1 MNKAPWLAV
10 AFLIAAPLGAASKGG
25 KKAPPA
31 QSPSA
36 SPAPQAPSA
45 APAAPTTAQE
55 NLGSMEV
62 TGQAKDKVLIEKPT
76 PEIKID
82 VRDMV
87 DSVTEK
93 TEKLLERPRPVPG
106 DEDFQR
112 FDRLSSNQTARPWL
126 PELAEPPLIS
136 FRPEPAKTTV
146 KGWRL
151 EITDETGEVIQTLT
165 GNGNPVDEIVWD
177 GTVKDGKMIKVAT
190 AYSFRFITV
199 DEYKNAHTTLG
210 KAFTLK
216 HLKFEDKKNMV
227 VEISSKFLFKDEK
240 IAPEALPIFERTL
253 DVLRDYSRYPFALEF
268 HTDAPQGDLVKARQ
282 KVVTEKI
289 TRDMLLPKDSIK
301 YTYSEIKDRGDVLR
315 FVVRLR

>member
-1 MNKAPWLAV
+1 MNKAPWLV
-10 AFLIAAPLGAASKGG
+10 LTLLIAAPLGAAPKGA
-25 KKAPPA
+25 KK
-31 QSPSA
+31 
-36 SPAPQAPSA
+36 A
-45 APAAPTTAQE
+45 APAKAPVASPSPQPTPAAPATPTTAQE

-82 VRDMV
+82 VREMA

-93 TEKLLERPRPVPG
+93 TEKLLERPRTVPG
-106 DEDFQR
+106 EDDFQR
-112 FDRLSSNQTARPWL
+112 FDRLASNQTARPWL

-136 FRPEPAKTTV
+136 FHPEPAKTTV

-177 GTVKDGKMIKVAT
+177 GTAKDGKMIKVAT

-227 VEISSKFLFKDEK
+227 VEISSKFLFKDDK
-240 IAPEALPIFERTL
+240 IAVEALPIFERTL

-268 HTDAPQGDLVKARQ
+268 HTDSPQGDLVKARQ
-282 KVVTEKI
+282 KVVTEKV
-289 TRDMLLPKDSIK
+289 TTEMLLPKDSIK